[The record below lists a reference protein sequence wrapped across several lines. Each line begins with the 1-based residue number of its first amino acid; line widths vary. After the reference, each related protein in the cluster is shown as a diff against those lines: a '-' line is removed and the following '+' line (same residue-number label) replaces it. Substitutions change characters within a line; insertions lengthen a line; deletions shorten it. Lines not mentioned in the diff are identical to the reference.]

1 MSGSHVPDS
10 QFEGHGFQGHRVP
23 GSQVPGSQSPGSQ
36 GPGSQGPGVP
46 GLRILRSRVSGL
58 RVPCPGSQVLILDY
72 VVDSVG
78 CSAKELF

>member
-23 GSQVPGSQSPGSQ
+23 GSQVPGSQS
-36 GPGSQGPGVP
+36 PGSQGPGVP